1 MANESTQTPGPESRE
16 LLREQRRRSRATN
29 TYKVFLDKLKTL
41 ADLPGAD
48 LEAAAASVLC
58 ALEQRLTADEAFD
71 LESQLPSKL
80 RELLKRCDRH
90 LSAEPRRFG
99 LSEFYDKVATD
110 LGVGRDEAVP
120 LVRAVILAVKYQI
133 SQGEADDVHAQL
145 PGDLKQIWQ
154 YP

>member
-1 MANESTQTPGPESRE
+1 MANESAQTPGPESRE
-16 LLREQRRRSRATN
+16 ILRQQRRESRATN
-29 TYKVFLDKLKTL
+29 TYKTFIDKLKTL
-41 ADLPGAD
+41 ADMPGAD

-58 ALEQRLTADEAFD
+58 ALEQRLTSEEAFD

-90 LSAEPRRFG
+90 QMTEPRKFG
-99 LSEFYDKVATD
+99 LHEFYEKVASD
-110 LGVGRDEAVP
+110 LSIERDQAVP

-133 SQGEADDVHAQL
+133 SQGEAEDVEAQL

>member
-1 MANESTQTPGPESRE
+1 MANESAQTPGPESRE
-16 LLREQRRRSRATN
+16 MLRQQRRASRATN
-29 TYKVFLDKLKTL
+29 SYKTFMDKLKTL
-41 ADLPGAD
+41 ADMPGAD

-58 ALEQRLTADEAFD
+58 ALEQRLTADESFD

-80 RELLKRCDRH
+80 RELLQRCDRH
-90 LSAEPRRFG
+90 QLSEPRRFG
-99 LSEFYDKVATD
+99 LSEFYDKVAND
-110 LGVGRDEAVP
+110 LDIERDEAVP

-133 SQGEADDVHAQL
+133 SQGEADDVQSQL